1 LRVDYYLAPQQQI
14 SLVNNPQPRVASGW
28 TTMTGAAL
36 ARAAHAVCANR
47 RVHTSARTTA
57 SDERSASHASASA
70 RGASPGSRVAPRRF
84 TPSFTAPRSRTGLP
98 RTGAT
103 AGRRRVVA
111 AATSEPS
118 DSQSSG
124 AETES
129 SRVESSIVGGTT
141 KDDWSHV
148 TPDWLYRSIEPE
160 LNSYLSEFERQEVY
174 QAVVL
179 AFDAH
184 DGQRR
189 KSGEPFITHPVAVA
203 GILAE
208 QKMDHETVIAGLLHD
223 TVEDTDRVTFES
235 IEDRFGRAVRRIV
248 EGETKVSKVSS
259 SVSKKTNPGQ
269 SDEASKSESVSP
281 SAKNKNDV
289 QADDLREM
297 FLAMTQEVRVIVVK
311 LADRLHNMRT
321 LGSLKPEKRVKISRE
336 TLLVFAP
343 LAKLLGM
350 YSVKNELE
358 DLAFRWSSPEAHAE
372 TARWCDEL
380 SKRQEPTVRRAAE
393 ELRALC
399 ESDPFLKN
407 KCARVEVIPRAKELY
422 GVYRKATKEE
432 KKELLTL
439 AERLRSVREVAQL
452 RVVLELDDTT
462 VADGGANGVSTRV
475 CYHVLGLV
483 HERWPPVPGRMNDY
497 IATPKLNGYRALHTV
512 VLPIG
517 ETRKDATTRN
527 DDDERKKDVFPIEL
541 QIRTGEMH
549 RMAESGIAADPEV
562 KAAWRATA
570 RRTARRMHKARVAK
584 LRETSDDASETV
596 VASFPFA
603 SMDSDSDSDEDVS
616 DSHDDEEDSVLI
628 RSGHARQV
636 AWLSNIREWQE
647 EFLGVL
653 TAEEF
658 VDTVTGDLL
667 GRRVFVF
674 TPTGGVMNLPHGS
687 TVVDFAFYTD
697 AGLDAVRCSV
707 NGAPCDFDRA
717 LKNADVVEIFRAGDD
732 ERNVFA
738 KTSSSSS
745 REYDDSNDAT
755 RDVSNDSSLNFSSY
769 GLEFSDGVNL
779 DAADRNDGRNDAL
792 FNLELLGG
800 AGEASA
806 AAVASA
812 ARKQRVATQ
821 RRFLQIA
828 RTRSARAKIKKF
840 LAEHGAL
847 DDEVD
852 GVSTQSGSL
861 NAANRSADEDTLDV
875 TDEIRQAAR
884 ALVAAKESGADS
896 DAVSS
901 TSSATSPESF
911 RSLSRKVSGA
921 RVTLRCVDK
930 DGLLREI
937 SSAISAIEGCSIVGY
952 AGESVA
958 KNEFLM
964 TYTIVLETSKLS
976 ETEFDGSQS
985 DAEAAVMDVDARLHA
1000 LFKALRAH
1008 DRVLDARLFCK
1019 LESGLGDVFGGA

>member
-1 LRVDYYLAPQQQI
+1 
-14 SLVNNPQPRVASGW
+14 
-28 TTMTGAAL
+28 MKGAAL
-36 ARAAHAVCANR
+36 ARAGHAVFANR
-47 RVHTSARTTA
+47 HTYSSAWTTS

-70 RGASPGSRVAPRRF
+70 RGASPGSSVAPRRF
-84 TPSFTAPRSRTGLP
+84 TPSSKAPRSRTGLP
-98 RTGAT
+98 AGST
-103 AGRRRVVA
+103 AGRRRVLA
-111 AATSEPS
+111 AATS
-118 DSQSSG
+118 DTSG
-124 AETES
+124 ESFDAEKESFHVES
-129 SRVESSIVGGTT
+129 SRVGGTT

-148 TPDWLYRSIEPE
+148 TPDWLYRTIEPE
-160 LNSYLSEFERQEVY
+160 LSSYLSEFEREEVY
-174 QAVVL
+174 QAVQL
-179 AFDAH
+179 AYDAH

-223 TVEDTDRVTFES
+223 TVEDTDHVTFES

-259 SVSKKTNPGQ
+259 SVSKKTAGRGGEGANSRDAPALG
-269 SDEASKSESVSP
+269 EVS
-281 SAKNKNDV
+281 KNDV

-297 FLAMTQEVRVIVVK
+297 FLAMTQEVRVIIVK

-350 YSVKNELE
+350 YRVKNELE

-372 TARWCDEL
+372 TARWFDEL
-380 SKRQEPTVRRAAE
+380 SKRQEPTVTRTAD

-399 ESDPFLKN
+399 ESDPFLRN
-407 KCARVEVIPRAKELY
+407 ACARVEVIPRAKELY
-422 GVYRKATKEE
+422 GVYRESQKE
-432 KKELLTL
+432 KKETEPSSL
-439 AERLRSVREVAQL
+439 AERLRLVREVAQL
-452 RVVLELDDTT
+452 RVVLELDDAD
-462 VADGGANGVSTRV
+462 VADGGANGASSRV

-517 ETRKDATTRN
+517 DSRKR
-527 DDDERKKDVFPIEL
+527 DDEVAESDSRKGDVFPIEL

-570 RRTARRMHKARVAK
+570 RRAARRMRDAR
-584 LRETSDDASETV
+584 RGDADLVSAPDLPSAEDAPSPSV
-596 VASFPFA
+596 DG
-603 SMDSDSDSDEDVS
+603 DSDSD
-616 DSHDDEEDSVLI
+616 DDPDDACKDAEDSVLI

-674 TPTGGVMNLPHGS
+674 TKSGGVMNLPHGS

-697 AGLDAVRCSV
+697 AGLDAVACSV
-707 NGAPCDFDRA
+707 NGVPCEFDRA
-717 LKNADVVEIFRAGDD
+717 LKNADVVEIFRGAPSEDRG
-732 ERNVFA
+732 A
-738 KTSSSSS
+738 SSVESLGR
-745 REYDDSNDAT
+745 RESNESA
-755 RDVSNDSSLNFSSY
+755 FSTH
-769 GLEFSDGVNL
+769 GLEFSDGELAVASGN
-779 DAADRNDGRNDAL
+779 ADIGGGSVH
-792 FNLELLGG
+792 NLELLGG

-806 AAVASA
+806 AAVAGA
-812 ARKQRVATQ
+812 ARKQRIAAQ
-821 RRFLQIA
+821 RRFLTIA

-847 DDEVD
+847 DDEVEPD
-852 GVSTQSGSL
+852 SVGTSDRD
-861 NAANRSADEDTLDV
+861 AAAARRADEDTLDATEEV
-875 TDEIRQAAR
+875 SRAAR
-884 ALVAAKESGADS
+884 ELVAAKEG
-896 DAVSS
+896 DAAAKAGSY
-901 TSSATSPESF
+901 A
-911 RSLSRKVSGA
+911 SLSRAVSGA

-937 SSAISAIEGCSIVGY
+937 SSTISAIEGCSIVGY
-952 AGESVA
+952 AGESSA
-958 KNEFLM
+958 KREFLM
-964 TYTIVLETSKLS
+964 TYTIVLETPELS
-976 ETEFDGSQS
+976 EAEFDGSQS
-985 DAEAAVMDVDARLHA
+985 GAEAAVMDVDARLRA
-1000 LFKALRAH
+1000 LFEALRAH

-1019 LESGLGDVFGGA
+1019 LESSSGDVFGGV

>member
-1 LRVDYYLAPQQQI
+1 
-14 SLVNNPQPRVASGW
+14 
-28 TTMTGAAL
+28 
-36 ARAAHAVCANR
+36 
-47 RVHTSARTTA
+47 
-57 SDERSASHASASA
+57 
-70 RGASPGSRVAPRRF
+70 
-84 TPSFTAPRSRTGLP
+84 
-98 RTGAT
+98 
-103 AGRRRVVA
+103 
-111 AATSEPS
+111 
-118 DSQSSG
+118 
-124 AETES
+124 
-129 SRVESSIVGGTT
+129 
-141 KDDWSHV
+141 V
-148 TPDWLYRSIEPE
+148 TPDWLYETIEPE
-160 LNSYLSEFERQEVY
+160 LSSYLSEFERTEVF
-174 QAVVL
+174 QAVQL
-179 AFDAH
+179 AYDAH

-235 IEDRFGRAVRRIV
+235 IEARFGRAVRRIV

-259 SVSKKTNPGQ
+259 SVSKKTQESGGGEGADPASERNPGI
-269 SDEASKSESVSP
+269 SRKNEAS
-281 SAKNKNDV
+281 KNDV

-297 FLAMTQEVRVIVVK
+297 FLAMTQEVRVIIVK

-358 DLAFRWSSPEAHAE
+358 DLAFRWSNPEAHAE
-372 TARWCDEL
+372 TARWFDEL
-380 SKRQEPTVRRAAE
+380 SKRQEPTVRRAAG

-407 KCARVEVIPRAKELY
+407 ACARVEVIPRAKELY
-422 GVYRKATKEE
+422 GVYRKSQKEE
-432 KKELLTL
+432 RIDSKSTL

-452 RVVLELDDTT
+452 RVVLELDDADI
-462 VADGGANGVSTRV
+462 ADGGANGVSSRV

-517 ETRKDATTRN
+517 DFNALRDDATN
-527 DDDERKKDVFPIEL
+527 SENEKKDVFPIEL

-562 KAAWRATA
+562 KAAWRFAA
-570 RRTARRMHKARVAK
+570 RRTARRMHEARVAADPA
-584 LRETSDDASETV
+584 SDDTT
-596 VASFPFA
+596 PFA
-603 SMDSDSDSDEDVS
+603 SMDGEPSL
-616 DSHDDEEDSVLI
+616 DDERADAFDAEDSVLI

-707 NGAPCDFDRA
+707 NGAPCGFDRA
-717 LKNADVVEIFRAGDD
+717 LKNADVVEIFRAGEY
-732 ERNVFA
+732 ERGRRTDGEPTGGA
-738 KTSSSSS
+738 EGRS
-745 REYDDSNDAT
+745 RDANDIA
-755 RDVSNDSSLNFSSY
+755 FSTY
-769 GLEFSDGVNL
+769 GLELSDGGYPIGEFHAAKG
-779 DAADRNDGRNDAL
+779 DADSGGA

-806 AAVASA
+806 AAVAGA
-812 ARKQRVATQ
+812 ARKQRIATQ
-821 RRFLQIA
+821 RRFLTFA

-852 GVSTQSGSL
+852 PAPRGPRGGDRD
-861 NAANRSADEDTLDV
+861 AALQTRRADEDTLDA
-875 TDEIRQAAR
+875 TEEIRVAAS
-884 ALVAAKESGADS
+884 ALVA
-896 DAVSS
+896 VSS
-901 TSSATSPESF
+901 AAPAADADAF
-911 RSLSRKVSGA
+911 RSLSRAVSGA
-921 RVTLRCVDK
+921 RVMLRCVDK

-937 SSAISAIEGCSIVGY
+937 SSAISAVEGCSIVGY

-958 KNEFLM
+958 AKREFLM
-964 TYTIVLETSKLS
+964 TYTIVLETPELS
-976 ETEFDGSQS
+976 EAAFDGSQS
-985 DAEAAVMDVDARLHA
+985 GAEAAVMDVDARLHA

-1019 LESGLGDVFGGA
+1019 LDSSLGDVFGGA

>member
-1 LRVDYYLAPQQQI
+1 
-14 SLVNNPQPRVASGW
+14 
-28 TTMTGAAL
+28 
-36 ARAAHAVCANR
+36 
-47 RVHTSARTTA
+47 
-57 SDERSASHASASA
+57 
-70 RGASPGSRVAPRRF
+70 
-84 TPSFTAPRSRTGLP
+84 
-98 RTGAT
+98 
-103 AGRRRVVA
+103 
-111 AATSEPS
+111 
-118 DSQSSG
+118 
-124 AETES
+124 
-129 SRVESSIVGGTT
+129 
-141 KDDWSHV
+141 V
-148 TPDWLYRSIEPE
+148 TPDWLYETIEPE
-160 LNSYLSEFERQEVY
+160 LSSYLSEFERTEVF
-174 QAVVL
+174 QAVQL
-179 AFDAH
+179 AYDAH

-235 IEDRFGRAVRRIV
+235 IEARFGRAVRRIV

-259 SVSKKTNPGQ
+259 SVSKKTQESGGGEGADPASERNPGI
-269 SDEASKSESVSP
+269 SRKNEAS
-281 SAKNKNDV
+281 KNDV

-297 FLAMTQEVRVIVVK
+297 FLAMTQEVRVIIVK

-358 DLAFRWSSPEAHAE
+358 DLAFRWSNPEAHAE
-372 TARWCDEL
+372 TARWFDEL
-380 SKRQEPTVRRAAE
+380 SKRQEPTVRRAAG

-407 KCARVEVIPRAKELY
+407 ACARVEVIPRAKELY
-422 GVYRKATKEE
+422 GVYRKSQFMKKEE
-432 KKELLTL
+432 RIDSKSTL

-452 RVVLELDDTT
+452 RVVLELDDADI
-462 VADGGANGVSTRV
+462 ADGGANGVSSRV

-517 ETRKDATTRN
+517 DFNALRDDATN
-527 DDDERKKDVFPIEL
+527 SENEKKDVFPIEL

-562 KAAWRATA
+562 KAAWRFAA
-570 RRTARRMHKARVAK
+570 RRTARRMHEARVAADPA
-584 LRETSDDASETV
+584 SDDTT
-596 VASFPFA
+596 PFA
-603 SMDSDSDSDEDVS
+603 SMDGEPSL
-616 DSHDDEEDSVLI
+616 DDERADAFDAEDSVLI

-707 NGAPCDFDRA
+707 NGAPCGFDRA
-717 LKNADVVEIFRAGDD
+717 LKNADVVEIFRAGEH
-732 ERNVFA
+732 ERGRRTDGEPTGGA
-738 KTSSSSS
+738 EGRS
-745 REYDDSNDAT
+745 RDANDIA
-755 RDVSNDSSLNFSSY
+755 FSTY
-769 GLEFSDGVNL
+769 GLELSDGGYPIGEFHAAKG
-779 DAADRNDGRNDAL
+779 DADSGGA

-806 AAVASA
+806 AAVAGA
-812 ARKQRVATQ
+812 ARKQRIATQ
-821 RRFLQIA
+821 RRFLTFA

-852 GVSTQSGSL
+852 PAPRGPRGGDRD
-861 NAANRSADEDTLDV
+861 AAHFLQTRRADEDTLDA
-875 TDEIRQAAR
+875 TEEIRVAAS
-884 ALVAAKESGADS
+884 ALVA
-896 DAVSS
+896 VSS
-901 TSSATSPESF
+901 AAPAADADAF
-911 RSLSRKVSGA
+911 RSLSRAVSGA
-921 RVTLRCVDK
+921 RVMLRCVDK

-937 SSAISAIEGCSIVGY
+937 SSAISAVEGCSIVGY

-958 KNEFLM
+958 AKREFLM
-964 TYTIVLETSKLS
+964 TYTIVLETPELS
-976 ETEFDGSQS
+976 EAAFDGSQS
-985 DAEAAVMDVDARLHA
+985 GAEAAVMDVDARLHA

-1019 LESGLGDVFGGA
+1019 LDSSLGDVFGGA

>member
-1 LRVDYYLAPQQQI
+1 
-14 SLVNNPQPRVASGW
+14 
-28 TTMTGAAL
+28 MTGAAL
-36 ARAAHAVCANR
+36 ARAGHGSFANR
-47 RVHTSARTTA
+47 RTHSTAWTNA

-70 RGASPGSRVAPRRF
+70 RGASPGSSVAPRRF
-84 TPSFTAPRSRTGLP
+84 TPSSGRAPRSRTGLLP
-98 RTGAT
+98 GAT

-118 DSQSSG
+118 RESSG
-124 AETES
+124 SEKES
-129 SRVESSIVGGTT
+129 PRLESVRGGGTT

-148 TPDWLYRSIEPE
+148 TPDWLYETIEPE
-160 LNSYLSEFERQEVY
+160 LSSYLSEFERTEVF
-174 QAVVL
+174 QAVQL
-179 AFDAH
+179 AYDAH

-235 IEDRFGRAVRRIV
+235 IEARFGRAVRRIV

-259 SVSKKTNPGQ
+259 SVSKKTQESGGGEGADPVSERNPGI
-269 SDEASKSESVSP
+269 SRKNEAS
-281 SAKNKNDV
+281 KNDV

-297 FLAMTQEVRVIVVK
+297 FLAMTQEVRVIIVK

-358 DLAFRWSSPEAHAE
+358 DLAFRWSNPEAHAE
-372 TARWCDEL
+372 TARWFDEL
-380 SKRQEPTVRRAAE
+380 SKRQEPTVRRAAG

-407 KCARVEVIPRAKELY
+407 ACARVEVIPRAKELY
-422 GVYRKATKEE
+422 GVYRKSQKEE
-432 KKELLTL
+432 RIDSKSTL

-452 RVVLELDDTT
+452 RVVLELDDADI
-462 VADGGANGVSTRV
+462 ADGGANGVSSRV

-517 ETRKDATTRN
+517 DFNALRDDATN
-527 DDDERKKDVFPIEL
+527 VNSEKKDVFPIEL

-562 KAAWRATA
+562 KAAWRLAA
-570 RRTARRMHKARVAK
+570 RRTARRMHEARVAADPA
-584 LRETSDDASETV
+584 SDDTT
-596 VASFPFA
+596 PFA
-603 SMDSDSDSDEDVS
+603 SMDGEPDSDDERADALT
-616 DSHDDEEDSVLI
+616 DAEDSVLI

-697 AGLDAVRCSV
+697 AGLDATRCSV
-707 NGAPCDFDRA
+707 NGAPCGFDRA
-717 LKNADVVEIFRAGDD
+717 LKNADVVEIFRAGEY
-732 ERNVFA
+732 ERAIVQTDGEPAGGSVKNA
-738 KTSSSSS
+738 
-745 REYDDSNDAT
+745 NDIA
-755 RDVSNDSSLNFSSY
+755 FSTY
-769 GLEFSDGVNL
+769 GLELSDGSSSPIGEFHAAKG
-779 DAADRNDGRNDAL
+779 DAASDGA

-806 AAVASA
+806 AAVAGA
-812 ARKQRVATQ
+812 ARKQRIATQ
-821 RRFLQIA
+821 RRFLTFA

-852 GVSTQSGSL
+852 PAPRGPRGGDRD
-861 NAANRSADEDTLDV
+861 AAHFLQTRRADEDTLDA
-875 TDEIRQAAR
+875 TEEIRVAAS
-884 ALVAAKESGADS
+884 ALVA
-896 DAVSS
+896 VSS
-901 TSSATSPESF
+901 AAPAADADAF
-911 RSLSRKVSGA
+911 RSLSRAVSGA
-921 RVTLRCVDK
+921 RVMLRCVDK
-930 DGLLREI
+930 DGLLRDI
-937 SSAISAIEGCSIVGY
+937 SSAISAVEGCSIVGY

-958 KNEFLM
+958 AKREFLM
-964 TYTIVLETSKLS
+964 TYTIVLETPELS
-976 ETEFDGSQS
+976 EAAFDGSQS
-985 DAEAAVMDVDARLHA
+985 GAEAAVMDVDARLHA

-1019 LESGLGDVFGGA
+1019 LDSSLGDVFGGA

>member
-1 LRVDYYLAPQQQI
+1 
-14 SLVNNPQPRVASGW
+14 
-28 TTMTGAAL
+28 
-36 ARAAHAVCANR
+36 
-47 RVHTSARTTA
+47 
-57 SDERSASHASASA
+57 
-70 RGASPGSRVAPRRF
+70 
-84 TPSFTAPRSRTGLP
+84 
-98 RTGAT
+98 
-103 AGRRRVVA
+103 
-111 AATSEPS
+111 
-118 DSQSSG
+118 
-124 AETES
+124 
-129 SRVESSIVGGTT
+129 
-141 KDDWSHV
+141 V
-148 TPDWLYRSIEPE
+148 TPDWLYETIEPE
-160 LNSYLSEFERQEVY
+160 LSSYLSEFERTEVFH
-174 QAVVL
+174 AVQL
-179 AFDAH
+179 AYDAH

-235 IEDRFGRAVRRIV
+235 IEARFGRAVRRIV

-259 SVSKKTNPGQ
+259 SVSKKTQESGGGEGADPASERNPGI
-269 SDEASKSESVSP
+269 SRKNEAS
-281 SAKNKNDV
+281 KNDV

-297 FLAMTQEVRVIVVK
+297 FLAMTQEVRVIIVK

-358 DLAFRWSSPEAHAE
+358 DLAFRWSNPEAHAE
-372 TARWCDEL
+372 TARWFDEL
-380 SKRQEPTVRRAAE
+380 SKRQEPTVRRAAG

-407 KCARVEVIPRAKELY
+407 ACARVEVIPRAKELY
-422 GVYRKATKEE
+422 GVYRKSQKEE
-432 KKELLTL
+432 RIDSKSTL

-452 RVVLELDDTT
+452 RVVLELDDADI
-462 VADGGANGVSTRV
+462 ADGGANGVSSRV

-517 ETRKDATTRN
+517 DFNALRDDATN
-527 DDDERKKDVFPIEL
+527 VNSEKKDVFPIEL

-562 KAAWRATA
+562 KAAWRFAA
-570 RRTARRMHKARVAK
+570 RRTARRMHEARVAADPA
-584 LRETSDDASETV
+584 SDDTT
-596 VASFPFA
+596 PFA
-603 SMDSDSDSDEDVS
+603 SMDGETDSDDERADAF
-616 DSHDDEEDSVLI
+616 DAEDSVLI

-707 NGAPCDFDRA
+707 NGAPCGFDRA
-717 LKNADVVEIFRAGDD
+717 LKNADVVEIFRAGEY
-732 ERNVFA
+732 ERGRRTDGEPA
-738 KTSSSSS
+738 GGAEGRS
-745 REYDDSNDAT
+745 RDANDIA
-755 RDVSNDSSLNFSSY
+755 FSTY
-769 GLEFSDGVNL
+769 GLELSDGGYPIGEFHAAKG
-779 DAADRNDGRNDAL
+779 DAASGGA
-792 FNLELLGG
+792 FTLELLGG

-806 AAVASA
+806 AAVAGA
-812 ARKQRVATQ
+812 ARKQRIATQ
-821 RRFLQIA
+821 RRFLTFA

-852 GVSTQSGSL
+852 PAPRGPRGGDRD
-861 NAANRSADEDTLDV
+861 AAHFLQTRRADEDTLDA
-875 TDEIRQAAR
+875 TEEIRVAAS
-884 ALVAAKESGADS
+884 ALVA
-896 DAVSS
+896 VSS
-901 TSSATSPESF
+901 AAPAADADAF
-911 RSLSRKVSGA
+911 RSLSRAVSGA
-921 RVTLRCVDK
+921 RVMLRCVDK
-930 DGLLREI
+930 DGLLRDI
-937 SSAISAIEGCSIVGY
+937 SSAISAVEGCSIVGY

-958 KNEFLM
+958 AKREFLM
-964 TYTIVLETSKLS
+964 TYTIVLETPELS
-976 ETEFDGSQS
+976 EAAFDGSQS
-985 DAEAAVMDVDARLHA
+985 GAEAAVMDVDARLHA

-1019 LESGLGDVFGGA
+1019 LDSSLGDVFGGA

>member
-1 LRVDYYLAPQQQI
+1 
-14 SLVNNPQPRVASGW
+14 
-28 TTMTGAAL
+28 MTGAAL
-36 ARAAHAVCANR
+36 ARAGHASFANR
-47 RVHTSARTTA
+47 RTHSTAWTNA

-70 RGASPGSRVAPRRF
+70 RGASPGSGVAPRRF
-84 TPSFTAPRSRTGLP
+84 TPSSGRAPRSRTGLLP
-98 RTGAT
+98 GAT

-118 DSQSSG
+118 RESSG
-124 AETES
+124 SEKES
-129 SRVESSIVGGTT
+129 PRLESVRGGGTT

-148 TPDWLYRSIEPE
+148 TPDWLYETIEPE
-160 LNSYLSEFERQEVY
+160 LSSYLSEFERTEVF
-174 QAVVL
+174 QAVQL
-179 AFDAH
+179 AYDAH

-235 IEDRFGRAVRRIV
+235 IEARFGRAVRRIV

-259 SVSKKTNPGQ
+259 SVSKKTQESGGGEGADPASERNPGI
-269 SDEASKSESVSP
+269 SRKNEAS
-281 SAKNKNDV
+281 KNDV

-297 FLAMTQEVRVIVVK
+297 FLAMTQEVRVIIVK

-358 DLAFRWSSPEAHAE
+358 DLAFRWSNPEAHAE
-372 TARWCDEL
+372 TARWFDEL
-380 SKRQEPTVRRAAE
+380 SKRQEPTVRRAAG

-407 KCARVEVIPRAKELY
+407 ACARVEVIPRAKELY
-422 GVYRKATKEE
+422 GVYRKSQFMKKEE
-432 KKELLTL
+432 RIDSKSTL

-452 RVVLELDDTT
+452 RVVLELDDADI
-462 VADGGANGVSTRV
+462 ADGGANGVSSRV

-517 ETRKDATTRN
+517 DFNALRDDATTN
-527 DDDERKKDVFPIEL
+527 SENEKKDVFPIEL

-562 KAAWRATA
+562 KAAWRFAA
-570 RRTARRMHKARVAK
+570 RRTARRMHEARVAADPA
-584 LRETSDDASETV
+584 SDDTT
-596 VASFPFA
+596 PFA
-603 SMDSDSDSDEDVS
+603 SMDGEPDSDDERADAF
-616 DSHDDEEDSVLI
+616 DAEDSVLI

-707 NGAPCDFDRA
+707 NGAPCGFDRA
-717 LKNADVVEIFRAGDD
+717 LKNADVVEIFRAGEY
-732 ERNVFA
+732 ERGRRTDGEPTGGA
-738 KTSSSSS
+738 EGRS
-745 REYDDSNDAT
+745 RDANDIA
-755 RDVSNDSSLNFSSY
+755 FSTY
-769 GLEFSDGVNL
+769 GLELSDGGYPIGEFHAAKG
-779 DAADRNDGRNDAL
+779 DADSGGA

-806 AAVASA
+806 AAVAGA
-812 ARKQRVATQ
+812 ARKQRIATQ
-821 RRFLQIA
+821 RRFLTFA

-852 GVSTQSGSL
+852 PAPRGPRGGDRD
-861 NAANRSADEDTLDV
+861 AALQTRRADEDTLDA
-875 TDEIRQAAR
+875 TEEIRVAAS
-884 ALVAAKESGADS
+884 ALVA
-896 DAVSS
+896 VSS
-901 TSSATSPESF
+901 AAPAADADAF
-911 RSLSRKVSGA
+911 RSLSRAVSGA
-921 RVTLRCVDK
+921 RVMLRCVDK

-937 SSAISAIEGCSIVGY
+937 SSAISAVEGCSIVGY

-958 KNEFLM
+958 AKREFLM
-964 TYTIVLETSKLS
+964 TYTIVLETPELS
-976 ETEFDGSQS
+976 EAAFDGSQS
-985 DAEAAVMDVDARLHA
+985 GAEAAVMDVDARLHA

-1019 LESGLGDVFGGA
+1019 LDSSLGDVFGGA

>member
-1 LRVDYYLAPQQQI
+1 
-14 SLVNNPQPRVASGW
+14 
-28 TTMTGAAL
+28 M
-36 ARAAHAVCANR
+36 
-47 RVHTSARTTA
+47 
-57 SDERSASHASASA
+57 
-70 RGASPGSRVAPRRF
+70 
-84 TPSFTAPRSRTGLP
+84 
-98 RTGAT
+98 
-103 AGRRRVVA
+103 
-111 AATSEPS
+111 
-118 DSQSSG
+118 
-124 AETES
+124 
-129 SRVESSIVGGTT
+129 
-141 KDDWSHV
+141 
-148 TPDWLYRSIEPE
+148 TPDWLYETIEPE
-160 LNSYLSEFERQEVY
+160 LSSYLSEFERTEVFH
-174 QAVVL
+174 AVQL
-179 AFDAH
+179 AYDAH

-235 IEDRFGRAVRRIV
+235 IEARFGRAVRRIV

-259 SVSKKTNPGQ
+259 SVSKKTQESGGGEGADPASERNPGI
-269 SDEASKSESVSP
+269 SRKNEAS
-281 SAKNKNDV
+281 KNDV

-297 FLAMTQEVRVIVVK
+297 FLAMTQEVRVIIVK

-358 DLAFRWSSPEAHAE
+358 DLAFRWSNPEAHAE
-372 TARWCDEL
+372 TARWFDEL
-380 SKRQEPTVRRAAE
+380 SKRQEPTVRRAAG

-407 KCARVEVIPRAKELY
+407 ACARVEVIPRAKELY
-422 GVYRKATKEE
+422 GVYRKSQKEE
-432 KKELLTL
+432 RIDSKSTL

-452 RVVLELDDTT
+452 RVVLELDDADI
-462 VADGGANGVSTRV
+462 ADGGANGVSSRV

-517 ETRKDATTRN
+517 DFNALRDDATN
-527 DDDERKKDVFPIEL
+527 VNSEKKDVFPIEL

-562 KAAWRATA
+562 KAAWRFAA
-570 RRTARRMHKARVAK
+570 RRTARRMHEARVAADPA
-584 LRETSDDASETV
+584 SDDTT
-596 VASFPFA
+596 PFA
-603 SMDSDSDSDEDVS
+603 SMDGETDSDDERADAF
-616 DSHDDEEDSVLI
+616 DAEDSVLI

-707 NGAPCDFDRA
+707 NGAPCGFDRA
-717 LKNADVVEIFRAGDD
+717 LKNADVVEIFRAGEY
-732 ERNVFA
+732 ERGRRTDGEPA
-738 KTSSSSS
+738 GGAEGRS
-745 REYDDSNDAT
+745 RDANDIA
-755 RDVSNDSSLNFSSY
+755 FSTY
-769 GLEFSDGVNL
+769 GLELSDGGYPIGEFHAAKG
-779 DAADRNDGRNDAL
+779 DAASGGA

-806 AAVASA
+806 AAVAGA
-812 ARKQRVATQ
+812 ARKQRIATQ
-821 RRFLQIA
+821 RRFLTFA

-852 GVSTQSGSL
+852 PAPRGPRGGDRD
-861 NAANRSADEDTLDV
+861 AALQTRRADEDTLDA
-875 TDEIRQAAR
+875 TEEIRVAAS
-884 ALVAAKESGADS
+884 ALVA
-896 DAVSS
+896 VSS
-901 TSSATSPESF
+901 AAPAADADAF
-911 RSLSRKVSGA
+911 RSLSRAVSGA
-921 RVTLRCVDK
+921 RVMLRCVDK
-930 DGLLREI
+930 DGLLRDI
-937 SSAISAIEGCSIVGY
+937 SSAISAVEGCSIVGY

-958 KNEFLM
+958 AKREFLM
-964 TYTIVLETSKLS
+964 TYTIVLETPELS
-976 ETEFDGSQS
+976 EAAFDGSQS
-985 DAEAAVMDVDARLHA
+985 GAEAAVMDVDARLHA

-1019 LESGLGDVFGGA
+1019 LDSSLGDVFGGA

>member
-1 LRVDYYLAPQQQI
+1 
-14 SLVNNPQPRVASGW
+14 
-28 TTMTGAAL
+28 MTGAAL
-36 ARAAHAVCANR
+36 ARAGHALFANR
-47 RVHTSARTTA
+47 RTHSTAWTNA

-70 RGASPGSRVAPRRF
+70 RGASPGSGVAPRRF
-84 TPSFTAPRSRTGLP
+84 TPSSGRAPRSRTGLLP
-98 RTGAT
+98 GAT

-118 DSQSSG
+118 RESSG
-124 AETES
+124 SEKES
-129 SRVESSIVGGTT
+129 PRLESVRGGGTT
-141 KDDWSHV
+141 KNDWSHV
-148 TPDWLYRSIEPE
+148 TPDWLYETIEPE
-160 LNSYLSEFERQEVY
+160 LSSYLSEFERTEVF
-174 QAVVL
+174 QAVQL
-179 AFDAH
+179 AYDAH

-235 IEDRFGRAVRRIV
+235 IEARFGRAVRRIV

-259 SVSKKTNPGQ
+259 SVSKKTQESGGGEGADPASERNPGI
-269 SDEASKSESVSP
+269 SRKNEAS
-281 SAKNKNDV
+281 KNDV

-297 FLAMTQEVRVIVVK
+297 FLAMTQEVRVIIVK

-358 DLAFRWSSPEAHAE
+358 DLAFRWSNPEAHAE
-372 TARWCDEL
+372 TARWFDEL
-380 SKRQEPTVRRAAE
+380 SKRQEPTVRRAAG

-407 KCARVEVIPRAKELY
+407 ACARVEVIPRAKELY
-422 GVYRKATKEE
+422 GVYRKSQFMKKEE
-432 KKELLTL
+432 RIDSKSTL

-452 RVVLELDDTT
+452 RVVLELDDADI
-462 VADGGANGVSTRV
+462 ADGGANGVSSRV

-517 ETRKDATTRN
+517 DFNALRDDATN
-527 DDDERKKDVFPIEL
+527 SENEKKDVFPIEL

-562 KAAWRATA
+562 KAAWRFAA
-570 RRTARRMHKARVAK
+570 RRTARRMHEARVAADPA
-584 LRETSDDASETV
+584 SDDTT
-596 VASFPFA
+596 PFA
-603 SMDSDSDSDEDVS
+603 SMDGEPSL
-616 DSHDDEEDSVLI
+616 DDERADAFDAEDSVLI

-707 NGAPCDFDRA
+707 NGAPCGFDRA
-717 LKNADVVEIFRAGDD
+717 LKNADVVEIFRAGEY
-732 ERNVFA
+732 ERGRRTDGEPTGGA
-738 KTSSSSS
+738 EGRS
-745 REYDDSNDAT
+745 RDANDIA
-755 RDVSNDSSLNFSSY
+755 FSTY
-769 GLEFSDGVNL
+769 GLELSDGGYPIGEFHAAKG
-779 DAADRNDGRNDAL
+779 DADSGGA

-806 AAVASA
+806 AAVAGA
-812 ARKQRVATQ
+812 ARKQRIATQ
-821 RRFLQIA
+821 RRFLTFA

-852 GVSTQSGSL
+852 PAPRGPRGGDRD
-861 NAANRSADEDTLDV
+861 AALQTRRADEDTLDA
-875 TDEIRQAAR
+875 TEEIRVAAS
-884 ALVAAKESGADS
+884 ALVA
-896 DAVSS
+896 VSS
-901 TSSATSPESF
+901 AAPAADADAF
-911 RSLSRKVSGA
+911 RSLSRAVSGA
-921 RVTLRCVDK
+921 RVMLRCVDK

-937 SSAISAIEGCSIVGY
+937 SSAISAVEGCSIVGY

-958 KNEFLM
+958 AKREFLM
-964 TYTIVLETSKLS
+964 TYTIVLETPELS
-976 ETEFDGSQS
+976 EAAFDGSQS
-985 DAEAAVMDVDARLHA
+985 GAEAAVMDVDARLHA

-1019 LESGLGDVFGGA
+1019 LDSSLGDVFGGA

>member
-1 LRVDYYLAPQQQI
+1 
-14 SLVNNPQPRVASGW
+14 
-28 TTMTGAAL
+28 MTGAAL
-36 ARAAHAVCANR
+36 ARAGHAVFANR
-47 RVHTSARTTA
+47 HTRSSAWTTS

-70 RGASPGSRVAPRRF
+70 RGASPGSSVAPRRF
-84 TPSFTAPRSRTGLP
+84 TPSSRAPRSRTGLP
-98 RTGAT
+98 ARST

-111 AATSEPS
+111 AANSGTSGE
-118 DSQSSG
+118 SSG
-124 AETES
+124 TEKES
-129 SRVESSIVGGTT
+129 SRVESSPVGGTT

-148 TPDWLYRSIEPE
+148 TPDWLYRTVEPE
-160 LNSYLSEFERQEVY
+160 LSSYLSEFELEEVY
-174 QAVVL
+174 QAVQL
-179 AFDAH
+179 AYDAH

-235 IEDRFGRAVRRIV
+235 IEDRFGKAVRRIV

-259 SVSKKTNPGQ
+259 SVSKKTANG
-269 SDEASKSESVSP
+269 ESTSAGARDPAP
-281 SAKNKNDV
+281 SAAASKNDV

-297 FLAMTQEVRVIVVK
+297 FLAMTQEVRVIIVK

-350 YSVKNELE
+350 YRVKNELE

-372 TARWCDEL
+372 TARWFDEL
-380 SKRQEPTVRRAAE
+380 SKRQEPTVRRAAD

-399 ESDPFLKN
+399 ESDPFLTGA
-407 KCARVEVIPRAKELY
+407 CARVEVIPRAKELY
-422 GVYRKATKEE
+422 GVYRKSQKGEKEE
-432 KKELLTL
+432 TL
-439 AERLRSVREVAQL
+439 SARLRSVREVAQL
-452 RVVLELDDTT
+452 RVVLELDDAD
-462 VADGGANGVSTRV
+462 VKDGGANGVSSRV

-517 ETRKDATTRN
+517 DFGDAN
-527 DDDERKKDVFPIEL
+527 ADAPMNGKGDVFPIEL

-570 RRTARRMHKARVAK
+570 RRTARRMAK
-584 LRETSDDASETV
+584 RRRREENDEDSSPDLKASE
-596 VASFPFA
+596 APFA
-603 SMDSDSDSDEDVS
+603 SSDASDSDDDLDTFAPNSDA
-616 DSHDDEEDSVLI
+616 EDSVLI

-674 TPTGGVMNLPHGS
+674 TKTGGVMNLPHGA

-707 NGAPCDFDRA
+707 NGAPCGFDRA
-717 LKNADVVEIFRAGDD
+717 LKNADVVEIFTASSAN
-732 ERNVFA
+732 ERGSVV
-738 KTSSSSS
+738 
-745 REYDDSNDAT
+745 E
-755 RDVSNDSSLNFSSY
+755 SSLGAGLGGKNESNENSSAFSSY
-769 GLEFSDGVNL
+769 GLEFSDGNAVVT
-779 DAADRNDGRNDAL
+779 DDAL
-792 FNLELLGG
+792 PLGGESAHNLELLGG

-806 AAVASA
+806 AAVAGA
-812 ARKQRVATQ
+812 ARKQRIAAQ
-821 RRFLQIA
+821 RRFLAFA

-847 DDEVD
+847 DDEVETKLETND
-852 GVSTQSGSL
+852 
-861 NAANRSADEDTLDV
+861 AAAARRADEDTLDATEEV
-875 TDEIRQAAR
+875 SLAAR
-884 ALVAAKESGADS
+884 ELVAAKHRGDAAAHSG
-896 DAVSS
+896 
-901 TSSATSPESF
+901 SF
-911 RSLSRKVSGA
+911 ASLSRAVSGA

-930 DGLLREI
+930 DGLLRDI
-937 SSAISAIEGCSIVGY
+937 SSAISAVEGCSIVGY
-952 AGESVA
+952 AGESSA
-958 KNEFLM
+958 KREFLM
-964 TYTIVLETSKLS
+964 TYTIVLETPELS
-976 ETEFDGSQS
+976 EAEFDGGFSQS
-985 DAEAAVMDVDARLHA
+985 GAEAAVMDVDARLHA
-1000 LFKALRAH
+1000 LFEALRAH

-1019 LESGLGDVFGGA
+1019 LESGSGDVFGGA